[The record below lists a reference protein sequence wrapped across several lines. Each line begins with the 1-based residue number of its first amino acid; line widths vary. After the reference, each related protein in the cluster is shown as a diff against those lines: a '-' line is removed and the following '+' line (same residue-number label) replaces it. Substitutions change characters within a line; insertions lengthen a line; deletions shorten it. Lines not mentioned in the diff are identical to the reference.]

1 MLRGDQRP
9 RLYVPPVDMVSL
21 ETGREAVELAQSNGI
36 VPDPWEA
43 WLVEQTLAERA
54 DGQWSAFRSGW
65 LVSRQNGKGQV
76 LLIVELA
83 GLYLLGEKIL
93 HSAHLFPTSREAFRR
108 IVGVIDNYDSLRRRV
123 KRVSRSHGEEGVELR
138 GGPELRFMARTGGSG
153 RGFTADRVILDEA
166 QALGD
171 DPYEAVLPTLS
182 ARPRPQ
188 VNLALTGPDPEIADC
203 SVVARMRRQA
213 LAGKTD
219 RDLWAEWS
227 VDPHV
232 AECSVVCK
240 EHDDPADPR
249 SWAKANPGLGYRI
262 TEEHIRQELTSMSAA
277 GFARERLGV
286 GNWPVDEAAWMV
298 ISEDE
303 WVALEDP
310 RSQLA
315 GPLVVAADIPPDAA
329 WGAIGVAGRRQD
341 GLLHG
346 EVVDHK
352 PRTSWMVP
360 RILDLQD
367 IHGPLAVVV
376 DPTGP
381 AAMLIGPLLAAGF
394 QALAPMAPA
403 PFGSKVLLR
412 PFAREVGAAYAQFV
426 EAATDSKTLRH
437 LGQPELNAALAGAR
451 KRPLGDASAWTR
463 KGSGVDISPLVVVTN
478 ALWGFC
484 IREHV
489 PQTTEPQSY
498 FWDPDAKDEGSV
510 EPVPA

>member
-1 MLRGDQRP
+1 MLKGDQRP

-21 ETGREAVELAQSNGI
+21 EMGREAVELARSVGI
-36 VPDPWEA
+36 EPDPWQA
-43 WLVEQTLAERA
+43 WLVEQALAERA
-54 DGQWSAFRSGW
+54 DGQWSAFRTAV
-65 LVSRQNGKGQV
+65 LVSRQSGKGQV
-76 LLIVELA
+76 LLILELA
-83 GLYLLGEKIL
+83 GLYLLGERIL

-108 IVGVIDNYDSLRRRV
+108 IVGVIDGTDWLRRRV
-123 KRVSRSHGEEGVELR
+123 KRVRQSHGEEGVELR
-138 GGPELRFMARTGGSG
+138 NGPELRFMARTGGSG
-153 RGFTADRVILDEA
+153 RGFTADRLILDEA

-188 VNLALTGPDPEIADC
+188 VNLALTAPDPEIADC

-227 VDPHV
+227 IDAHE
-232 AECSVVCK
+232 AECPVVCK
-240 EHDDPADPR
+240 QHDDPADPR

-262 TEEHIRQELTSMSAA
+262 TEEHIRQELVSMSAG

-286 GNWPVDEAAWMV
+286 GNWPVDEAAWTV

-303 WVALEDP
+303 WAALEDP

-315 GPLVVAADIPPDAA
+315 GPLVVAADVPPDAA
-329 WGAIGVAGRRQD
+329 WGAIGVAGRRPD
-341 GLLHG
+341 GLLHL
-346 EVVDHK
+346 EVIDHR

-360 RILDLQD
+360 RLLDLQEQ
-367 IHGPLAVVV
+367 HQVLAVVV

-381 AAMLIGPLLAAGF
+381 AAMLVGPLLAAGF

-403 PFGSKVLLR
+403 PLGGKVLLR
-412 PFAREVGAAYAQFV
+412 PFAREVGAACAQLL
-426 EAATDSKTLRH
+426 EAVTDSKTVRH

-451 KRPLGDASAWTR
+451 KRPLGDSWAWTR
-463 KGSGVDISPLVVVTN
+463 KGSGVDISPLVVVTE
-478 ALWGFC
+478 ALWGFGM
-484 IREHV
+484 REHM
-489 PQTTEPQSY
+489 PQVQAPTAY
-498 FWDPDAKDEGSV
+498 HWDADAEDEARV
-510 EPVPA
+510 AVQA